1 VLTLTQNASAIVKEL
16 IDRLPEADT
25 AGLRLSTD
33 VAEGGV
39 AVTAVGAPE
48 PGDAVVEQGGATV
61 YLEDSASLA
70 LTDQVLDAAVDPQGA
85 VQFSLAP
92 QA

>member
-1 VLTLTQNASAIVKEL
+1 MLTLTQNASAIVKEL
-16 IDRLPEADT
+16 IDRLPEADN

-33 VAEGGV
+33 DAAGGV

-48 PGDAVVEQGGATV
+48 PGDQVVEQAGATV
-61 YLEDSASLA
+61 YLEDAASLA
-70 LTDQVLDAAVDPQGA
+70 LSDQVLDAAVDPQGS

>member
-25 AGLRLSTD
+25 AGLRLSSD
-33 VAEGGV
+33 VAEGGLTV
-39 AVTAVGAPE
+39 SAVGAPE
-48 PGDAVVEQGGATV
+48 PGDQVVEQGGATV
-61 YLEDSASLA
+61 YLEDAASVA
-70 LTDQVLDAAVDPQGA
+70 LSDQVLDAAVDPQGS

>member
-1 VLTLTQNASAIVKEL
+1 MLTLTQNASAIVKEL
-16 IDRLPEADT
+16 IDRLPEADN
-25 AGLRLSTD
+25 AGLRLSAD
-33 VAEGGV
+33 DAVGGV

-48 PGDAVVEQGGATV
+48 PGDQVVEQGGATV
-61 YLEDSASLA
+61 YLEDAASLA
-70 LTDQVLDAAVDPQGA
+70 LSDQVLDAAVDPQGS

>member
-1 VLTLTQNASAIVKEL
+1 MLTLTQNASSIVKEL

-48 PGDAVVEQGGATV
+48 PGDQVVEQGGATV

-70 LTDQVLDAAVDPQGA
+70 LSDQVLDAAVDPQGA